1 MRPQGIFF
9 CASRTCC
16 STQRQRKLHGT
27 ATKKARAL
35 LRLAHKYKSHK
46 TIEKSVWR
54 DGLAGCRVYPQTSF
68 DISLTKSTFAH
79 CSASVSL
86 LPISHDAKPHCE
98 LRLKRSRGMYL
109 AASCMRAITVSLS
122 SNTGDFVVTKP
133 NTTFLP
139 SATYFKGSKL
149 PERSSS
155 YSR

>member
-9 CASRTCC
+9 LRI
-16 STQRQRKLHGT
+16 RDMLLN
-27 ATKKARAL
+27 ATPKKTTRYCNKKARAL

-46 TIEKSVWR
+46 TIEKSVRR

-86 LPISHDAKPHCE
+86 LPISHDAKPHCG